1 MIVTVRPD
9 AAPVAAAG
17 VVASDLP
24 VRARTSARPDQ
35 AQASVPV
42 GPVALVASA
51 PDRAVTAAIAAIAAG
66 AVPSGAAGTGAG
78 EHAATFARPSCSCS
92 PRSRCTATS

>member
-42 GPVALVASA
+42 GPVVLVASA
-51 PDRAVTAAIAAIAAG
+51 PDRAVTAAIAAG